1 MKLSIITVVRNGV
14 TTIEQ
19 TILSVINQ
27 NYLDFEYII
36 IDGVSTDGTLPII
49 NKYSDKIHKVISE
62 PDKGIYDAMN
72 KGILLAKGEW
82 VYFLGADDTLY
93 SDNTLNELFTSFDK
107 RADVLYGN
115 VIFKNSKTI
124 FDGKFDYNKMC
135 LRVPCHQAV
144 FYKKDLFN
152 EFGLFNTKYKINAD
166 AVMHVR
172 TFCADQVTWSFKNQI
187 IAIFD
192 DTGVSSVIKDVDHR
206 NDSFELLYNNFLG
219 KVDSKILARVCLSN
233 FFNFFLRNNP
243 KVTWSYLVSINKNI
257 GIITWAKVFFLRIH
271 EITFKYIFKYE
282 R

>member
-1 MKLSIITVVRNGV
+1 MKLSIITVVRNGA

-36 IDGVSTDGTLPII
+36 IDGVSNDGTLPII

-93 SDNTLNELFTSFDK
+93 SHNTLNELFTSFDK
-107 RADVLYGN
+107 RADVLYGKD
-115 VIFKNSKTI
+115 IIKNSKTI
-124 FDGKFDYNKMC
+124 FDGEFDYNKIC
-135 LRVPCHQAV
+135 SSVPCHQAV
-144 FYKKDLFN
+144 FYKKNLFN
-152 EFGLFNTKYKINAD
+152 KFGLFNTKYKINAD

-172 TFCADQVTWSFKNQI
+172 TFCADEVTWSFKNQI

-192 DTGVSSVIKDVDHR
+192 DTGVSSVKKDVDYR

-219 KVDSKILARVCLSN
+219 KVDSKILAQACLSN
-233 FFNFFLRNNP
+233 FFNFFWRNNP
-243 KVTWSYLVSINKNI
+243 KITWSYLISINKNI
-257 GIITWAKVFFLRIH
+257 GIITWAKVFFLRIN
-271 EITFKYIFKYE
+271 EIIFKQKFKYE